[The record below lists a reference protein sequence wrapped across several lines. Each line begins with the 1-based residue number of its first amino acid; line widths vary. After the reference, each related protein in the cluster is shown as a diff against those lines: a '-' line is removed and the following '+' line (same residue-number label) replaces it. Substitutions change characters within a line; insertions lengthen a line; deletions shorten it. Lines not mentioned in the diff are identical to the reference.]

1 MRNLTKS
8 EKLAV
13 KEEFDFQI
21 GGILNLI
28 DDAGLEAANIKTIED
43 AKNIVD
49 NVAHILLKEMRNRNT
64 EICFTSTELNKF
76 INKLKIAAT
85 TELEDAIKYEL
96 AH

>member
-13 KEEFDFQI
+13 KDKFDFQI

-28 DDAGLEAANIKTIED
+28 DDMGLEAANIKTVED
-43 AKNIVD
+43 AKNIAD
-49 NVAHILLKEMRNRNT
+49 NVAHILLKEMRNSNT

-85 TELEDAIKYEL
+85 AELEDAIRYEL

>member
-13 KEEFDFQI
+13 KEAFDFQI

-28 DDAGLEAANIKTIED
+28 DDAGLEAVNINSVDD
-43 AKNIVD
+43 AKKIADNIAD
-49 NVAHILLKEMRNRNT
+49 ILLKKMRNRNT

-76 INKLKIAAT
+76 INKLKVAAIN
-85 TELEDAIKYEL
+85 ELEEAIKYEL
-96 AH
+96 TR